1 LRTVCH
7 RKVNPTQMIF
17 RTLVEGM
24 SHPGRVYQ
32 MPAINEKVPW
42 SNGLLAIVHTLFDHE
57 IGFAVIESASQDQ
70 TSGEVY
76 EATKASVVD
85 LPEADYVIVEGSRSG
100 GEIESASRGEPAFP
114 DKGATIIYRLDS
126 TNSGSG
132 APGDKIIL
140 TGPGI
145 NGRKAPQLSGL
156 DRDEIAL
163 IREINSEYPLG
174 VDCIFL
180 NGQNQIMCLPR
191 STRIAFRPI

>member
-1 LRTVCH
+1 MVCH
-7 RKVNPTQMIF
+7 RKLNPTQMIF

-24 SHPGRVYQ
+24 SHPGRACQ
-32 MPAINEKVPW
+32 MPAVNEGAPW

-57 IGFAVIESASQDQ
+57 IGFAVIEPASQDQ
-70 TSGEVY
+70 IYADVY
-76 EATKASVVD
+76 KATKASVVD
-85 LPEADYVIVEGSRSG
+85 LPEADYVIVEGSKSG
-100 GEIESASRGEPAFP
+100 GGIESARRGEPAFP

-126 TNSGSG
+126 THSGSD

-145 NGRKAPQLSGL
+145 NGRKTPQMSGL
-156 DRDEIAL
+156 DRDEISL

-180 NGQNQIMCLPR
+180 NSQNQIMCLPR